1 MVGVGGGRR
10 DVWREDLS
18 LLEEPFDAMFL
29 LARGK
34 VERSCE
40 GVLMS
45 ASLTAKTASVRTAK
59 GAATMSRR
67 RGFRAGWLLWGV

>member
-18 LLEEPFDAMFL
+18 LFEKPFDAMFL

-34 VERSCE
+34 VDRSCE

-45 ASLTAKTASVRTAK
+45 SFLTAKTASMCTAK
-59 GAATMSRR
+59 GVATMSWR
-67 RGFRAGWLLWGV
+67 RGFQAGWLLWGI